1 MVKTKRSARLIL
13 GFTPIVI
20 LIIWLLV
27 SLAAKPMMFGHYCLT
42 SIKPPPPAVF
52 AAAKKFG
59 GGDSRMRRHIAAIEA
74 GVALFYMGVVGIV
87 LGYSIGFPL
96 IAKSKTL
103 K

>member
-1 MVKTKRSARLIL
+1 MMVKTKRSARLIL

-42 SIKPPPPAVF
+42 SIKPPPAVF